1 MKLDTN
7 SILSEVRKWLKDT
20 GVEISLYESK
30 GKNSESGNEILI
42 LELKGKPVEDLA
54 KKYGIEGHLFL
65 RWIMPYRN
73 DGICEVTDFLS
84 GNSYS
89 SGYIFRREKFDRG
102 KHDDIAP
109 LHLCPDLTEGDV
121 FPAWY
126 SDIKYKW
133 TLFAKN
139 IKTKCYLDNF
149 IRLEAGLNAIFT
161 SGSARNAGRFIK
173 HPDDD
178 TNPLLAL
185 ETSRQVLIDWPS
197 ETLGRLRIPHRSH
210 EKKLC
215 PFQTPESKLIG
226 LQLNLSAGA
235 EVKDGKIMAG
245 DELFSVACGLI
256 PYPHHTDG
264 PRLMMGG
271 KNMKQ
276 AEVGIIGAEPP
287 IVPGYYEGIY
297 SADIELL
304 RSHMKDKR
312 FFPYL
317 GLNALTLIMPFKGY
331 TYEDGLVISESLASR
346 FLIKEGSYSIS
357 KTFEAIIREA
367 ELNEKGIGLD
377 DVFTFS
383 SGDKYIYGDILP
395 KPSVNFFSIETPE
408 KIESWHMRYDHHAPG
423 ISKDIKV
430 RSIVKKVSGSKDD
443 KQYQVEF
450 IVSWKFMVERPMSI
464 GDKLTGR
471 NGNKGVVTKI
481 LPDDEMPKIHFSDG
495 VLPAELIISPC
506 SILGRKNLGQIWE
519 MMHSLLI
526 MKGGEKLKTLL
537 DDTGLDIKN
546 IRLDGINDYM
556 NAESIQ
562 RINDRLGEFL
572 QETGCDEWGTFD
584 VSFEGKHVRAFAGWQ
599 YFCRLHHHAW
609 KKLQARGIHAPYD
622 FYNGQPIRCGALTGQ
637 RMGEMENWAFLS
649 HGANSVLSD
658 MRIKQTGNY
667 EKTRNL
673 FRKILRSLGIV
684 MSENESGLDF
694 SVRGNDD
701 DSLKRKSLRNVLDS
715 DSEKLPFCGIITAK
729 KSPRD
734 FAQETLKKL
743 SESKSGS
750 KRIQEAVTKLSEII
764 DGECFFN
771 PDGSIHVEP
780 DILSYSAEVD
790 YSIREYGSAISTK
803 RPSLKKLLQRFLIDK
818 NPLNRAEALI
828 AYRDGLIQI
837 LSGKTGIPR
846 CYMSGRRYNHSGRA
860 VIVPEPS
867 LNVDCVYLPA
877 AMLVEI
883 LDGYDD
889 VYINAMPQSLRDFHG
904 LRKIFNDCYS
914 PASEA
919 QEFAQ
924 RLDDFLMSEGGK
936 LWCFM
941 IRQPSLHRHS
951 IQAFR
956 VKCWELPVIGLPPFV
971 TPGFNADFDGDT
983 MAVFI
988 PPYEHARD
996 LRRYSILSNP
1006 GLIGNGKIAFA
1017 DSLDLALGF
1026 WNMQSGEERVKLSRH
1041 LSDVLRDTP
1050 RDELRR
1056 TLRKLQAD
1064 IADFSSGAAT
1074 LTPIEFER
1082 LSNDMSD
1089 NNFAH
1094 GLNVLIDSGAKG
1106 SRDDVE
1112 KIVKE
1117 IGSIDMMKDVD
1128 KNSEK
1133 IKSISIRGN
1142 FWHGLNDD
1150 ELFKYSYPSRFSM
1163 AQKKLSVA
1171 EAGYLSRLL
1180 AEKLYECTV
1189 SVNDCG
1195 SSDGTEI
1202 SYSGEHDRLMI
1213 DGEILPTLGDLNRDA
1228 ERVFW
1233 GRVIA
1238 GETQCL
1244 DSDGVKR
1251 VLESLKK
1258 GGKVK
1263 LRSPLHCHEKEKGH
1277 VCAMCYGADIASK
1290 PYDSPEPVR
1299 EGFAAGLTAAE
1310 AIGERGTQ
1318 LAMKRFHD
1326 VGSSSSNPIQDVRK
1340 ILAGKKQSS
1349 LSEIITEILTLKDS
1363 EEKDTAEKIKYH
1375 ENYTANKELPQ
1386 SLIHFETAAAYP
1398 ADIEEGKYISDIAG
1412 EKIARFLVRKPGED
1426 FNFSDSLRTIKSRLL
1441 WEGGENNNADDF
1453 HE

>member
-1 MKLDTN
+1 MKLDNNT
-7 SILSEVRKWLKDT
+7 ILSDVREWLKGT
-20 GVEISLYESK
+20 GVEISLYESR
-30 GKNSESGNEILI
+30 GRNNESGHEVIM
-42 LELKGKPVEDLA
+42 LELKGDPVRHLA
-54 KKYGIEGHLFL
+54 EKYGTDGRLIL
-65 RWIMPYRN
+65 RWILPYRK

-89 SGYIFRREKFDRG
+89 SGYIFRRPEFDRG

-109 LHLCPDLTEGDV
+109 LHLCPDLDKGSV

-126 SDIKYKW
+126 SDIQYKW
-133 TLFAKN
+133 CNFARN

-185 ETSRQVLIDWPS
+185 ENSRQVLIDWPS
-197 ETLGRLRIPHRSH
+197 ETLGRLRIPHNSH
-210 EKKLC
+210 EKRLC
-215 PFQTPESKLIG
+215 PFQTPESKRIG
-226 LQLNLSAGA
+226 LQLNLTAGA
-235 EVKDGKIMAG
+235 EVEDGKITAG

-276 AEVGIIGAEPP
+276 AETGIVGAEPP

-304 RSHMKDKR
+304 RSHMKNKR

-317 GLNALTLIMPFKGY
+317 GLNALTLITPFKGY

-346 FLIKEGSYSIS
+346 LCIKEGSYSIS
-357 KTFEAIIREA
+357 KTFEVIIKESDISA
-367 ELNEKGIGLD
+367 NGIKID
-377 DVFTFS
+377 DADKIFTFS
-383 SGDKYIYGDILP
+383 PDEKYIYGDILP
-395 KPSVNFFSIETPE
+395 KPCVNFYSIDTPA
-408 KIESWHMRYDHHAPG
+408 KIENWHVRYDHHAPG
-423 ISKDIKV
+423 ISRDIKV
-430 RSIVKKVSGSKDD
+430 RSIVRKISGSKDD
-443 KQYQVEF
+443 RQYETEF
-450 IVSWKFMVERPMSI
+450 MISWKFIVERPMSI

-481 LPDDEMPKIHFSDG
+481 LPDDEMPQIHFADG
-495 VLPAELIISPC
+495 TLPAELIISPC

-519 MMHSLLI
+519 MTHSLLI
-526 MKGGEKLKTLL
+526 MKGGEKLNMLL
-537 DDTGLDIKN
+537 DETGLDIKN
-546 IRLDGINDYM
+546 VRLDGTNDYI
-556 NAESIQ
+556 NAGSIKQ
-562 RINDRLGEFL
+562 ITDRLGEFL
-572 QETGCDEWGTFD
+572 TEMGCDEYGTFD
-584 VSFEGKHVRAFAGWQ
+584 VNFDGKHVRAFAGWQ

-609 KKLQARGIHAPYD
+609 KKLQARGTHAPYD
-622 FYNGQPIRCGALTGQ
+622 FYNGQPVRCGALTGQ

-667 EKTRNL
+667 EKTREL

-684 MSENESGLDF
+684 ITENEAGLDF
-694 SVRGNDD
+694 SVRENDD
-701 DSLKRKSLRNVLDS
+701 NSIKRKSLRNSLS
-715 DSEKLPFCGIITAK
+715 NDSEKFPYCGIITK
-729 KSPRD
+729 EKSPRD
-734 FAQETLKKL
+734 LAREILSKL
-743 SESKSGS
+743 SENQNSPRVESTV
-750 KRIQEAVTKLSEII
+750 RKLTEII
-764 DGECFFN
+764 NGECFFN

-780 DILSYSAEVD
+780 DILSYSAETKYD
-790 YSIREYGSAISTK
+790 FQEDRSISSSKT
-803 RPSLKKLLQRFLIDK
+803 PSLKKLLMRFCTDK
-818 NPLNRAEALI
+818 NPLGRAEALI

-846 CYMSGRRYNHSGRA
+846 CFMAGRRYNHSGRA

-867 LNVDCVYLPA
+867 LNVDCVYIPA

-889 VYINAMPQSLRDFHG
+889 IYINAMPQSIRNFHR
-904 LRKIFNDCYS
+904 LRKIFNDYYS
-914 PASEA
+914 KEA
-919 QEFAQ
+919 EAKALAK
-924 RLDDFLMSEGGK
+924 RLDDFLMSNGGK

-951 IQAFR
+951 VQAFR
-956 VKCWELPVIGLPPFV
+956 VRCWEFPVIGLPPFV

-988 PPYEHARD
+988 PPYEDAKD
-996 LRRYSILSNP
+996 LSRYSILNNP
-1006 GLIGNGKIAFA
+1006 GLIGNGKIALA

-1026 WNMQSGEERVKLSRH
+1026 WNMQNGKERVKLSSR
-1041 LSDVLRDTP
+1041 LADILRDTP
-1050 RDELRR
+1050 RDELRG
-1056 TLRKLQAD
+1056 TLRRLQVD
-1064 IADFSSGAAT
+1064 IAEFSSGAAT

-1082 LSNDMSD
+1082 LSNDVFD
-1089 NNFAH
+1089 NNFAY
-1094 GLNVLIDSGAKG
+1094 GLNVLINSGAKG
-1106 SRDDVE
+1106 SYDDVV
-1112 KIVKE
+1112 KIVKS
-1117 IGSIDMMKDVD
+1117 IGSIDMMKDKD
-1128 KNSEK
+1128 TDENPEK
-1133 IKSISIRGN
+1133 TGSIFVYGN
-1142 FWHGLNDD
+1142 FWRGLSDD

-1180 AEKLYECTV
+1180 AEKLYEYTV

-1195 SSDGTEI
+1195 TYYGIEI
-1202 SYSGEHDRLMI
+1202 SYSTEYDRLMI
-1213 DGEILPTLGDLNRDA
+1213 DGEILPTLGDIRKDA
-1228 ERVFW
+1228 ERVLW

-1238 GETQCL
+1238 GETHCL

-1251 VLESLKK
+1251 VLESLMNGAKI
-1258 GGKVK
+1258 K
-1263 LRSPLHCHEKEKGH
+1263 LRSPLHCHEREHGR

-1290 PYDSPEPVR
+1290 PYDRPEPVK
-1299 EGFAAGLTAAE
+1299 EGFAAGITAAE

-1326 VGSSSSNPIQDVRK
+1326 VGSSTESPIQAVRK
-1340 ILAGKKQSS
+1340 ILAGKNHASISDVIAK
-1349 LSEIITEILTLKDS
+1349 ILTASK
-1363 EEKDTAEKIKYH
+1363 
-1375 ENYTANKELPQ
+1375 ENHTANKELPQ
-1386 SLIHFETAAAYP
+1386 SMIHFEIAAAYS
-1398 ADIEEGKYISDIAG
+1398 AGVEGGKYISDIAG
-1412 EKIARFLVRKPGED
+1412 EKISRLLVRKPGED
-1426 FNFSDSLRTIKSRLL
+1426 FHFSDYLTTIKSRLL
-1441 WEGGENNNADDF
+1441 WEGGENNNGD
-1453 HE
+1453 ELYE

>member
-1 MKLDTN
+1 MKPVKLDTN
-7 SILSEVRKWLKDT
+7 SILVDVREWLKDT
-20 GVEISLYESK
+20 GIEISLYES
-30 GKNSESGNEILI
+30 NSKSGNEILI

-54 KKYGIEGHLFL
+54 KKYGTDGRLLL
-65 RWIMPYRN
+65 RWIIPYRKN
-73 DGICEVTDFLS
+73 GICEITDFLS

-89 SGYIFRREKFDRG
+89 SGYIFRRPEFDRG
-102 KHDDIAP
+102 RHDNIAP
-109 LHLCPDLTEGDV
+109 LHLCPDLDKGSV
-121 FPAWY
+121 FSAWY

-133 TLFAKN
+133 CNFARN

-161 SGSARNAGRFIK
+161 SASARNAGRFIK

-197 ETLGRLRIPHRSH
+197 ETLGRLRIPHSSH

-215 PFQTPESKLIG
+215 PFQTPESKRIG

-235 EVKDGKIMAG
+235 EIKDGKITAG
-245 DELFSVACGLI
+245 DELFSVSCGLI

-276 AEVGIIGAEPP
+276 AEVGIVGAEPSV
-287 IVPGYYEGIY
+287 VPGYYEGIY

-304 RSHMKDKR
+304 RSHMNHKKR

-346 FLIKEGSYSIS
+346 LCIREGNYSIS
-357 KTFEAIIREA
+357 RTFDVIIKDSD
-367 ELNEKGIGLD
+367 LSEKGIKID
-377 DVFTFS
+377 DADKIFTFTPNE
-383 SGDKYIYGDILP
+383 KYIYGDILP
-395 KPSVNFFSIETPE
+395 KPCVNFYSVDTPE
-408 KIESWHMRYDHHAPG
+408 KAETWHGRYDHHAPG
-423 ISKDIKV
+423 ISKDIKI
-430 RSIVKKVSGSKDD
+430 RSIVMKVSGSKYDR
-443 KQYQVEF
+443 QYQVEF
-450 IVSWKFMVERPMSI
+450 IVCWKFIVERPMSI

-481 LPDDEMPKIHFSDG
+481 LPDDEMPRIHFADG
-495 VLPAELIISPC
+495 ALHAELIISPC

-526 MKGGEKLKTLL
+526 MKGGKKLNALL
-537 DDTGLDIKN
+537 DETGLDIKN
-546 IRLDGINDYM
+546 IRLDGINDYV
-556 NAESIQ
+556 NADSIK

-572 QETGCDEWGTFD
+572 IETGCDEYGTFD
-584 VSFEGKHVRAFAGWQ
+584 VSFDGKHVRAFAGWQ

-658 MRIKQTGNY
+658 MRIKQTGDY

-684 MSENESGLDF
+684 MSENESGLNF
-694 SVRGNDD
+694 SVRSNDD
-701 DSLKRKSLRNVLDS
+701 DILTRKSLRNVLDS
-715 DSEKLPFCGIITAK
+715 DSEKFPFCGIITK
-729 KSPRD
+729 NKSPRD
-734 FAQETLKKL
+734 FAQETLSRL
-743 SESKSGS
+743 SEKQSTS
-750 KRIQEAVTKLSEII
+750 RIKKAVTKLREII

-780 DILSYSAEVD
+780 DILSYSAELD
-790 YSIREYGSAISTK
+790 YSIQEYGPAISSK
-803 RPSLKKLLQRFLIDK
+803 HPSLKKLLQRFLIDK

-846 CYMSGRRYNHSGRA
+846 CYMLGRRYNHSGRA
-860 VIVPEPS
+860 VIVPDPS

-889 VYINAMPQSLRDFHG
+889 VYINAMPQSLRDFHR
-904 LRKIFNDCYS
+904 LRRTFNDYYGNE
-914 PASEA
+914 SEA
-919 QEFAQ
+919 KELAEK
-924 RLDDFLMSEGGK
+924 LDDFLMSEGGK

-951 IQAFR
+951 VQAFR
-956 VKCWELPVIGLPPFV
+956 VRCWEFPVIGLPPFV

-988 PPYEHARD
+988 PPYEHAKD
-996 LRRYSILSNP
+996 LSLYSILNNP

-1026 WNMQSGEERVKLSRH
+1026 WNMQDGEERVKLSRH
-1041 LSDVLRDTP
+1041 LSGILKSTP
-1050 RDELRR
+1050 RDELRE

-1064 IADFSSGAAT
+1064 VSEFSSGAAT

-1082 LSNDMSD
+1082 LSNDISD
-1089 NNFAH
+1089 NNFAY
-1094 GLNVLIDSGAKG
+1094 GLNVLIYSGAKG

-1112 KIVKE
+1112 KIVKS
-1117 IGSIDMMKDVD
+1117 IGSIDMMKDTD
-1128 KNSEK
+1128 EDSEK
-1133 IKSISIRGN
+1133 TESTFIHGN
-1142 FWHGLNDD
+1142 FWHGLSDD

-1180 AEKLYECTV
+1180 SEKLYEYTI

-1195 SSDGTEI
+1195 TSDGIEI
-1202 SYSGEHDRLMI
+1202 SYSPEYDRLII
-1213 DGEILPTLGDLNRDA
+1213 DGEIMPTLGDLYKDS
-1228 ERVFW
+1228 ERIFW

-1238 GETQCL
+1238 GEGTCL
-1244 DSDGVKR
+1244 NSDGVKR
-1251 VLESLKK
+1251 VLNSLKEGK
-1258 GGKVK
+1258 KVK
-1263 LRSPLHCHEKEKGH
+1263 LRSPIHCHERGKGH

-1290 PYDSPEPVR
+1290 PYDSPEPVN

-1326 VGSSSSNPIQDVRK
+1326 VGGSTESPIQAVRK
-1340 ILAGKKQSS
+1340 ILAGKNAVPISDV
-1349 LSEIITEILTLKDS
+1349 ITEILTASK
-1363 EEKDTAEKIKYH
+1363 
-1375 ENYTANKELPQ
+1375 ENHTANKELPQ
-1386 SLIHFETAAAYP
+1386 FLIHFETAAAYS
-1398 ADIEEGKYISDIAG
+1398 ADIEGGTYISDIAG
-1412 EKIARFLVRKPGED
+1412 EKIARLLVRKPGND
-1426 FNFSDSLRTIKSRLL
+1426 FCFSDSLKTIKSRLL
-1441 WEGGENNNADDF
+1441 WEGGEKNNGNEL